1 MIETNPVAE
10 VSPEAKLEAAFA
22 RQMGESTPKED
33 ADPQEERDDAE
44 PEEGEAVEAESD
56 AEESDS
62 QEEPEATDDGT
73 EETEFEG
80 KTYKLP
86 KELKEALLRQADYTR
101 KTQEVAETRKAVE
114 QQAQEVKLQAEFQQA
129 HGPKLVEM
137 RVLDTQLQQFAQ
149 VDWQALIAAD
159 PAQAMTLQIQRDSLR
174 DRAQALRGEIQ
185 QLAQEHGA
193 KAAELR
199 QQAQARCIEQVRK
212 DIKGLDADMLKSI
225 DATARDFGFTG
236 EELAQVTDPR
246 VVKVLH
252 AAMQYQRMQGALQLA
267 TKKVQDVKPVQV
279 KTARA
284 AQPSLQANQLN
295 DARAR
300 LKSTGRPQDAESL
313 LAARFARSMR

>member
-1 MIETNPVAE
+1 
-10 VSPEAKLEAAFA
+10 
-22 RQMGESTPKED
+22 
-33 ADPQEERDDAE
+33 
-44 PEEGEAVEAESD
+44 
-56 AEESDS
+56 
-62 QEEPEATDDGT
+62 
-73 EETEFEG
+73 
-80 KTYKLP
+80 
-86 KELKEALLRQADYTR
+86 
-101 KTQEVAETRKAVE
+101 
-114 QQAQEVKLQAEFQQA
+114 LQAEFQQA

-174 DRAQALRGEIQ
+174 ERAQALRGEVQ
-185 QLAQEHGA
+185 QLDQEHGA

-212 DIKGLDADMLKSI
+212 DIKGLDADMLRSI

-252 AAMQYQRMQGALQLA
+252 AAMQYQKMQGALSLA
-267 TKKVQDVKPVQV
+267 TKKVQDVKPVVV
-279 KTARA
+279 KSRA
-284 AQPSLQANQLN
+284 AQPSMQTKQIN

-300 LKSTGRPQDAESL
+300 LKSTGRQDDAVAL
-313 LAARFARSMR
+313 LTAKFARQMR